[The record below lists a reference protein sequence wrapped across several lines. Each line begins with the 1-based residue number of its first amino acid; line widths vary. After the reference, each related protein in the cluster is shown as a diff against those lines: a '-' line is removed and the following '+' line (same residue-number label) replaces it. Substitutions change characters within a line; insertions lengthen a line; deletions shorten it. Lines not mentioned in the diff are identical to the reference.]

1 MLIPFIW
8 RDKKSKIIKKL
19 VLALMGDFEG
29 YKTSMEITA
38 YVMEIARELEI
49 DPEDMIKSSNL

>member
-1 MLIPFIW
+1 MHIPFIW
-8 RDKKSKIIKKL
+8 RDKKRKIIKKL

-29 YKTSMEITA
+29 FKTSMGIIA

-49 DPEDMIKSSNL
+49 DPEDMTNSSNL